1 MTSHKPSGSLRAP
14 PSKTAADALAKTLTA
29 TLAAMSML
37 ASAPAFAQPY
47 PNKPIRLVVTFPPGG
62 APDILARLISEKS
75 QLGQTI
81 VVDNKPG
88 AGGNIG
94 SDFVAK
100 SAADGYTLVMG
111 TVGTHSINGALYS
124 KMPYDMVRDF
134 TPVAHVASAP
144 NLLVVN
150 NDVPVKTVAELIAH
164 MKANPNKLSFGSPG
178 IGTSVHVSGE
188 LFKSLTGTQ
197 MTHVPYKGRQFAIP
211 DLIGG
216 QIQLM
221 FDNMPSALPMA
232 REGKIRALAQTTAAR
247 SQAAPDVPTVA
258 ETVPGF
264 EATTW
269 FAMFAPAGTPR
280 DVVIKLNAEM
290 QRIFKLPDVTDKL
303 KTLGL
308 EPWISS
314 PDELASFQAREI
326 TKWAKVVKDSGA
338 KAE

>member
-1 MTSHKPSGSLRAP
+1 LTICKLLLAAVLALGAATAGAQSY
-14 PSKTAADALAKTLTA
+14 PSKTL
-29 TLAAMSML
+29 
-37 ASAPAFAQPY
+37 
-47 PNKPIRLVVTFPPGG
+47 RLVVTFPPGG
-62 APDILARLISEKS
+62 APDILARLFAEKA
-75 QLGQTI
+75 QLGQTV

-94 SDFVAK
+94 AADVAK
-100 SAADGYTLVMG
+100 AAPDGHTLVMA
-111 TVGTHSINGALYS
+111 TVGTHAINGALYS

-134 TPVAHVASAP
+134 TPIAHVASAP

-150 NDVPVKTVAELIAH
+150 NDLPVKTVADLIGY

-178 IGTSVHVSGE
+178 VGTSVHVSGE

-197 MTHVPYKGRQFAIP
+197 MVHVPYKGRQFAIP
-211 DLIGG
+211 DLVGG

-247 SQAAPDVPTVA
+247 SAAAPDVPTVA

-269 FAMFAPAGTPR
+269 FALFAPAGTPR
-280 DVVIKLNAEM
+280 DVVQRLNAEV
-290 QRIFKLPDVTDKL
+290 QRVFKLPDVVERL

-308 EPWISS
+308 QPWLST
-314 PDELASFQAREI
+314 PEELAKYQAGEI
-326 TKWAKVVKDSGA
+326 AKWAKVVKDSGA

>member
-1 MTSHKPSGSLRAP
+1 MNRKLML
-14 PSKTAADALAKTLTA
+14 KAAMCAALVALAGG
-29 TLAAMSML
+29 AA
-37 ASAPAFAQPY
+37 AQAAY
-47 PNKPIRLVVTFPPGG
+47 PTKPIRLVVTFPPGG
-62 APDILARLISEKS
+62 APDILARLFAERA

-94 SDFVAK
+94 AEMVAK
-100 SAADGYTLVMG
+100 APADGHTLVMG

-134 TPVAHVASAP
+134 APVGHVASAP

-150 NDVPVKTVAELIAH
+150 NDLPVKSVAELIVY
-164 MKANPNKLSFGSPG
+164 MKANPDKLSFGSPG

-188 LFKSLTGTQ
+188 LFKSLTGTKMQ
-197 MTHVPYKGRQFAIP
+197 HVPYKGRQFAIP
-211 DLIGG
+211 DLVGG
-216 QIQLM
+216 SIQLM

-232 REGKIRALAQTTAAR
+232 KEGKIRALAQTTAKR
-247 SQAAPDVPTVA
+247 SAAAPDVPTVA

-280 DVVIKLNAEM
+280 DVVTRINLEM
-290 QRIFKLPDVTDKL
+290 QRVFGIPEVADRL
-303 KTLGL
+303 KALGL
-308 EPWISS
+308 EPWIST
-314 PDELASFQAREI
+314 PDELARYQATEI

-338 KAE
+338 KAD

>member
-1 MTSHKPSGSLRAP
+1 MNPKTMVMTLLKA
-14 PSKTAADALAKTLTA
+14 TQNTALAAAMCA
-29 TLAAMSML
+29 TLAG
-37 ASAPAFAQPY
+37 PAAAQSY

-62 APDILARLISEKS
+62 APDNLARLFADRA
-75 QLGQTI
+75 QLGQSVFI
-81 VVDNKPG
+81 DNKPG

-94 SDFVAK
+94 AEFVAK
-100 SAADGYTLVMG
+100 APADGYTLVMG

-124 KMPYDMVRDF
+124 KMAYDMVRDF
-134 TPVAHVASAP
+134 APLGHVASAP

-150 NDVPVKTVAELIAH
+150 NDLPVKNVADLISY

-188 LFKSLTGTQ
+188 LFKSMTGTTMQ
-197 MTHVPYKGRQFAIP
+197 HVPYKGRQFAIP
-211 DLIGG
+211 DLVGG
-216 QIQLM
+216 SIQVM

-232 REGKIRALAQTTAAR
+232 KDGKIRALAQTTATR
-247 SQAAPDVPTVA
+247 SPAAPDVPTVA

-280 DVVIKLNAEM
+280 DIVTRINSEM
-290 QRIFKLPDVTDKL
+290 QRVFKLPEVADKL
-303 KTLGL
+303 KALGL

-314 PDELASFQAREI
+314 PEELARYQATEI

-338 KAE
+338 KAD